1 MTFMRKNWFGIHAGE
16 GPRAWRMFFVIFLL
30 IASLAIIKPVRNSLF
45 LNEYGAQ
52 QLPYAFLLV
61 ALASTIV
68 AVFYTRLTKR
78 FTLLNLIRATL
89 AISVLSV
96 IGFWALLVTGTGET
110 WLTYALYIWVA
121 IFGLITTTQFWLLA
135 NYVFF
140 PRQAK
145 RLFSFL
151 GAGAISGGI
160 IGGYL
165 TRLLVEQVGTKH
177 MLLICVLFLLIAIY
191 LVTEIWRRSEREIEE
206 RFKARNRQE
215 RKELRQTISPWK
227 RIQQSKHLTLTAS
240 LIGVGVIVANLV
252 DFQFSAISSEA
263 IRDEDELTAFFGFW
277 LSNLSLLSLAVQLF
291 GTSRIIKRFGVGA
304 SLYLLPTGI
313 MIGSIVLITAPVLWA
328 AILVK
333 VSDGSFKQSVNKAG
347 LELLILPIPASIKN
361 QVKAI
366 IDVFVDHLATGISG
380 LLLILMTQFFPFGS
394 RGISLLIVGIIL
406 IWYQLIRSVK
416 KEYVRSF
423 RLAIEKRTID
433 LDSDSIDV
441 NDAAVHES
449 LMKSLLDKSPR
460 KVLYVLD
467 LVTDAG
473 INVDDLPLSDLL
485 ANSSQAIRATAMRLA
500 VDSSE
505 DYSAKARLLLEQST
519 GELRIACLVYLV
531 SRDTDGIE
539 LLKEWVR
546 EGDTEQRIDAI
557 HATGVLLRDTPGF
570 RMQIE
575 PVSYF
580 SGLLDSSRLKGM
592 PDSDAAAIRK
602 ATAQAIGDA
611 GLPSLHTYLHT
622 LLHDQ
627 DTDVLIEAVRA
638 AGCSK
643 VVDFAPAL
651 INHLDTKLVRRAA
664 RDALEQM
671 GAQVV
676 PYLAERIENRHES
689 SNVRHGIARVFGYIG
704 SQAAVDTLMRL
715 VKTERELAVRD
726 RMIRSLN
733 RLKQH
738 YPRLQFGHAAVEA
751 TLYKQLDDYHTIYKA
766 LNATRAQHLGSNRSS
781 LNQARALLARA
792 LEERLDADL
801 ERIFRLLGLRYSGR
815 QMLDAYQGVTSLR
828 TELRDSALEFLDN
841 LLDNRLKKALMPILE
856 EMTPAD
862 DGERRRQ
869 EIVERDYLYQLASG
883 GDTWLA
889 ACALFVVVQL
899 GDAELARACSSLA
912 SHPDPVV
919 AETAQLL
926 NQPPNGEEN

>member
-1 MTFMRKNWFGIHAGE
+1 MTSMTKNLFGIQAGE

-45 LNEYGAQ
+45 LNEFGAQ

-78 FTLLNLIRATL
+78 FILLNLIRSTL
-89 AISVLSV
+89 ALSALSV
-96 IGFWALLVTGTGET
+96 IGFWALLVTGAGQS

-160 IGGYL
+160 AGGYL
-165 TRLLVEQVGTKH
+165 TRLLVGQVGTKH
-177 MLLICVLFLLIAIY
+177 MLLVCVVFLLVAIY
-191 LVTEIWRRSEREIEE
+191 LVTQIWRRSEREIEE

-215 RKELRQTISPWK
+215 RNELRQPVSPWK
-227 RIQQSKHLTLTAS
+227 RIQQSRHLTLTAS
-240 LIGVGVIVANLV
+240 LIGIGVIVANLV

-277 LSNLSLLSLAVQLF
+277 LSNLSLLSLGVQLF

-304 SLYLLPTGI
+304 SLYLLPSGI
-313 MIGSIVLITAPVLWA
+313 MIGSLVLIAAPVLWA

-333 VSDGSFKQSVNKAG
+333 VSDGSFKQSINKAG
-347 LELLILPIPASIKN
+347 LELLILPIPASVKN

-394 RGISLLIVGIIL
+394 RGISLLIVGIVL

-441 NDAAVHES
+441 NDAAVRES
-449 LMKSLLDKSPR
+449 LMKALLDPSPR

-473 INVDDLPLSDLL
+473 MNADDLPLIELL
-485 ANSSQAIRATAMRLA
+485 ANASHAVKARAMHLA
-500 VDSSE
+500 VASKSDL
-505 DYSAKARLLLEQST
+505 SAKARLLLDQST
-519 GELRIACLVYLV
+519 GDLRIACLVYLA
-531 SRDTDGIE
+531 SKTEDGSA
-539 LLKEWVR
+539 LLRGWVK
-546 EGDTEQRIDAI
+546 EGDVGQRVDAI
-557 HATGVLLRDTPGF
+557 HAIGILLRDIPGF
-570 RMQIE
+570 RKEIE
-575 PVSYF
+575 PVSFF
-580 SGLLDSSRLKGM
+580 SALLESSRKEGI
-592 PDSDAAAIRK
+592 STAEAASIRK
-602 ATAQAIGDA
+602 ATARAIGEA

-627 DTDVLIEAVRA
+627 DTDVLLEAVRA
-638 AGCSK
+638 AGQSK
-643 VVDFAPAL
+643 VVEFAPVL
-651 INHLDTKLVRRAA
+651 INHLDTKLVRRTS
-664 RDALEQM
+664 RDALEQL

-676 PYLAERIENRHES
+676 PFLAERIENPHES
-689 SNVRHGIARVFGYIG
+689 YNVRYGIARVFGVIG
-704 SQAAVDTLMRL
+704 SQSSVDTLMRL
-715 VKTERELAVRD
+715 VKAEQDLAIRD

-738 YPRLQFGHAAVEA
+738 FPRLQFGHAAVEA
-751 TLYKQLDDYHTIYKA
+751 TLYKQLDDYHTIYTA
-766 LNATRAQHLGSNRSS
+766 LNATREQQAASEQVA
-781 LNQARALLARA
+781 LNQARSLLAGA

-815 QMLDAYQGVTSLR
+815 QMLDAYQGVTSTR
-828 TELRDSALEFLDN
+828 TELRDSAIEFLDN

-856 EMTPAD
+856 ELSPGKTSENHKD
-862 DGERRRQ
+862 EL
-869 EIVERDYLYQLASG
+869 VEQDYLHQLATG
-883 GDTWLA
+883 GDSWLA
-889 ACALFVVVQL
+889 ACALFVVAQL
-899 GDAELARACSSLA
+899 NHPELKERCADLV
-912 SHPDPVV
+912 SHPDPIV
-919 AETAQLL
+919 AETAGLL
-926 NQPPNGEEN
+926 VKSASQEEN